1 MIKLEKIVKT
11 YITGEITF
19 TALKG
24 VDLTIESKEFTSI
37 IGSSGSGKSTL
48 MNIIGALDSASSG
61 KYYLDGIDVSMM
73 NQDEL
78 SEVRNKKIGFVFQS
92 FNLLPKLSAIENVE
106 LPMVYAGIHAKER
119 RERAMQALEM
129 VSLTDKLKNKPT
141 EMSGGQKQRVAIA
154 RAIVN
159 MPKILL
165 ADEPTGNLDS
175 QSEKDIMGIFRQLN
189 KMGTTIVMVTH
200 EPEIAANSKRI
211 VTVKDGNIISDKI
224 NSINY

>member
-78 SEVRNKKIGFVFQS
+78 AEVRNKKIGFVFQS

>member
-78 SEVRNKKIGFVFQS
+78 AEVRNKKIGFVFQS

-106 LPMVYAGIHAKER
+106 
-119 RERAMQALEM
+119 
-129 VSLTDKLKNKPT
+129 
-141 EMSGGQKQRVAIA
+141 
-154 RAIVN
+154 
-159 MPKILL
+159 
-165 ADEPTGNLDS
+165 
-175 QSEKDIMGIFRQLN
+175 
-189 KMGTTIVMVTH
+189 
-200 EPEIAANSKRI
+200 
-211 VTVKDGNIISDKI
+211 
-224 NSINY
+224 

>member
-37 IGSSGSGKSTL
+37 IGSSGSGKSRL

-78 SEVRNKKIGFVFQS
+78 AEVRNKKIGFVFQS

>member
-1 MIKLEKIVKT
+1 
-11 YITGEITF
+11 
-19 TALKG
+19 
-24 VDLTIESKEFTSI
+24 
-37 IGSSGSGKSTL
+37 
-48 MNIIGALDSASSG
+48 
-61 KYYLDGIDVSMM
+61 
-73 NQDEL
+73 
-78 SEVRNKKIGFVFQS
+78 
-92 FNLLPKLSAIENVE
+92 
-106 LPMVYAGIHAKER
+106 MVYAGIHAKER